1 MQVARIT
8 IWTWNYI
15 KQSLVWKRLI
25 VSFPYIV
32 SRCITKF
39 SQQSSREMCG
49 SRYGELIFQA
59 WVRLKG
65 AERSKYIGCALRL
78 IHLYVLRSRL
88 SQTEC
93 EFSFSIFANGVWQGF
108 KFYLQSCFL
117 HVCFFLVKN
126 KKIHSTIDIHVRWN
140 YSYDKCRFK
149 LIVCTKKP
157 ERTPAICFIWT

>member
-1 MQVARIT
+1 MNPKTKLKLKNFLYDMCCKFEGYELYQVEMVNT
-8 IWTWNYI
+8 F
-15 KQSLVWKRLI
+15 L
-25 VSFPYIV
+25 
-32 SRCITKF
+32 

-93 EFSFSIFANGVWQGF
+93 EFSFSIFANGV
-108 KFYLQSCFL
+108 
-117 HVCFFLVKN
+117 
-126 KKIHSTIDIHVRWN
+126 
-140 YSYDKCRFK
+140 
-149 LIVCTKKP
+149 
-157 ERTPAICFIWT
+157 